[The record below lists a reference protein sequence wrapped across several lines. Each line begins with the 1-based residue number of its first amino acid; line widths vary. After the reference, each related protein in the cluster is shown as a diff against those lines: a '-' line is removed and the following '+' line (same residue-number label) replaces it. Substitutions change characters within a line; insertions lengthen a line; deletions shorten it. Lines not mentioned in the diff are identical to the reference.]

1 MNKKCV
7 RGYLTL
13 SLIFIALLLTSLFVG
28 NYKAMAPIDVVKVLL
43 NMVLGADYSVPNTI
57 SAIVLNIRI
66 PRTLSAIIIGAALA
80 AAGCCYQE
88 VFKND
93 LASPDILGVS
103 SGACVGAAIA
113 IVAGASANMIQ
124 LGAFATGIITVVIVY
139 LLSYVFKGNRTM
151 SLLISG
157 MLISG
162 LMNSILGLIKYM
174 ANQETQLPSIVYWTM
189 GDISAISME
198 QLGSVVVPMLIC
210 FVVLFVFRWRLNYF
224 SISDNEAISMGINIT
239 LLRVIV
245 IVSSTVLVGCA
256 VSIAGTIS
264 WIGLVIPHLIKTI
277 YGKNTRYSY
286 PFSCMAGA
294 SFLLGI
300 DIIGRLISTSEIP
313 LSILTG
319 IIGLIIFFGCLFLRR
334 IKQDDTGI

>member
-1 MNKKCV
+1 MNKSHV
-7 RGYLTL
+7 RGYLIL
-13 SLIFIALLLTSLFVG
+13 FLVFVVLVLTSLFVG
-28 NYKAMAPIDVVKVLL
+28 NYKTIVIFDVIKALSNVVFDTDFYVS
-43 NMVLGADYSVPNTI
+43 NII
-57 SAIVLNIRI
+57 SSIVLNIRI
-66 PRTLSAIIIGAALA
+66 PRTLSAIIIGSALA

-113 IVAGASANMIQ
+113 IVSGASVNMIQ
-124 LGAFATGIITVVIVY
+124 MGAFLTGLSTVVVVY
-139 LLSYVFKGNRTM
+139 LLSYAFKGSGTV

-189 GDISAISME
+189 GDISSISMK
-198 QLGSVVVPMLIC
+198 QIGSVIVPMIIC
-210 FVVLFVFRWRLNYF
+210 FLVLFAFRWKLNYF
-224 SISDNEAISMGINIT
+224 SVSDNEAISMGVNLI
-239 LLRVIV
+239 LLRVVV
-245 IVSSTVLVGCA
+245 IVSATVLVGCA
-256 VSIAGTIS
+256 VAIAGTIS

-277 YGKNTRYSY
+277 FGKNIRYSY
-286 PFSCMAGA
+286 PYCCIAGA

-319 IIGLIIFFGCLFLRR
+319 IVGLVIFFGCLLCRR
-334 IKQDDTGI
+334 KR